1 MKIIILSMIICS
13 ALHGNCQPPY
23 TKNVEY
29 KTWSECMWAGT
40 NDTLTLYQIMGDEN
54 INHNKVFI
62 KFQCAERVKEEE
74 KIDS

>member
-1 MKIIILSMIICS
+1 
-13 ALHGNCQPPY
+13 
-23 TKNVEY
+23 
-29 KTWSECMWAGT
+29 
-40 NDTLTLYQIMGDEN
+40 MGDEY